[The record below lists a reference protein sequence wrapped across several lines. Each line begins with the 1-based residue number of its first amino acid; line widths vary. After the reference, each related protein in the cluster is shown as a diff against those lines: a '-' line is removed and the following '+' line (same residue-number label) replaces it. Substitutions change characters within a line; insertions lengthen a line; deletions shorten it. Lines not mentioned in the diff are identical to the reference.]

1 MFQKKR
7 RFSTTR
13 MIAFGFLAGIVL
25 GTLLLS
31 LPIATRAGIVTPLE
45 DSFFTA
51 TTSICVTGLTTVT
64 MAEHWSFFGQFVIL
78 FLIQFG
84 GLGVVTFTTTIFLLL
99 GKRVKLSDRLVI
111 QNAYNIDTLSGLVK
125 LTKKIIKFTLIVEG
139 IGALCYSIQFI
150 PEYGFVDGV
159 WYSIFHSVSAFCNA
173 GIDLIGDSSFAQY
186 RDNLLINLVTMGLIV
201 LGGIGFPVWWDV
213 LHITK
218 QAIKKEIKVR
228 SMFRRLTLHSKIVI
242 TFTAGM
248 IVLGA
253 VLTLILEYNNPATIG
268 ELSFGKKMLS
278 SLFQSVT
285 TRTAG
290 FATIPQQNFKDAT
303 SILYL
308 VWMFIGGSPSGTAG
322 GIKTVTVA
330 VILLSTISI
339 IRGKK
344 DIEIFQRRISDQY
357 LKKGLAV
364 VTVSFLVL
372 VVTTIA
378 LTAIQN
384 SSFLDTLYE
393 TTSAIGTVGLTR
405 NMTGSLKTAGKILVM
420 ITMYLGRIGPITM
433 ALAINAS
440 KHHGEKSLPEGKIL
454 VG

>member
-13 MIAFGFLAGIVL
+13 MIASGFLAGIVL
-25 GTLLLS
+25 GALLLS
-31 LPIATRAGIVTPLE
+31 LPISTKAGIVTPLE

-64 MAEHWSFFGQFVIL
+64 TGEHWSFFGQLVIL

-139 IGALCYSIQFI
+139 IGAFCYLFQFV
-150 PEYGFVDGV
+150 PEFGIVDGI
-159 WYSIFHSVSAFCNA
+159 WYSIFHAVSAFCNA
-173 GIDLIGDSSFAQY
+173 GIDLVGGNSFIPY
-186 RDNLLINLVTMGLIV
+186 RDNLWINLVTMGLIV

-213 LHITK
+213 FHISK
-218 QAIKKEIKVR
+218 QAVKKEIKVR
-228 SMFRRLTLHSKIVI
+228 SMFRRLTLHSKIAITVTVI
-242 TFTAGM
+242 M

-253 VLTLILEYNNPATIG
+253 VITFILEYNNPATIG
-268 ELSFGKKMLS
+268 ELSIGKKMLS

-339 IRGKK
+339 VRGKK

-364 VTVSFLVL
+364 VMVSFLVL
-372 VVTTIA
+372 MVTTIS
-378 LTAIQN
+378 LSAIQN

-405 NMTGSLKTAGKILVM
+405 NMTGSLMTAGKIIVM

-440 KHHGEKSLPEGKIL
+440 KHQGEKTLPEGKIL
-454 VG
+454 IG